1 MLASNCSPALAL
13 ALLTAAC
20 GSAGQRSA
28 AGPPAESANWV
39 VEQFYA
45 RPAFPEKAAHLG
57 GEFEFAAHYAQASTM
72 GEQLPPSVR
81 VVSRALMRGDTRAV
95 FATTLR
101 DSAEAQDW
109 YTYLAREGGVWKITA
124 VRTLALPPFVR
135 TLRND
140 LRAMRPRPDSLDAR
154 LRNLELTMQ
163 SDSALR
169 AYFAARRDAFD
180 ALAAAFGQLSTLRI
194 VRSDGTAEPGASPA
208 EARAVVAQ
216 LRALDLNA
224 ISRAA
229 GPSDACV
236 RVSVGGI
243 LDNDV
248 GFLRVGPGCPVPPM
262 TPQEYIYVEPVAP
275 GWVIY
280 KTT

>member
-1 MLASNCSPALAL
+1 MRSPTGRRVLTLVALA
-13 ALLTAAC
+13 TAC
-20 GSAGQRSA
+20 GRAAPRSVKEPPSADS
-28 AGPPAESANWV
+28 PDWV

-45 RPAFPEKAAHLG
+45 RPAFPDKAAHLG
-57 GEFEFAAHYAQASTM
+57 GEFAANYAQAPTM
-72 GEQLPPSVR
+72 GEQLPPSTR
-81 VVSRALMRGDTRAV
+81 VGTRVLTRGDTRAV

-101 DSAEAQDW
+101 DSAGTQDW

-135 TLRND
+135 IVRD
-140 LRAMRPRPDSLDAR
+140 ELRAMPTRPDSLDAQ

-163 SDSALR
+163 PDSALR
-169 AYFAARRDAFD
+169 AYFAAHRDVFD
-180 ALAAAFGQLSTLRI
+180 ALAGAFAQHPTLHI
-194 VRSDGTAEPGASPA
+194 VRSDGTAEPAAPPA
-208 EARAVVAQ
+208 DVQAVAPR

-224 ISRAA
+224 IMRDA
-229 GPSDACV
+229 GPNGACV